1 MQFIEDVKDVKFSF
15 LEKPP
20 ASSMTYAF
28 VYVNNHNEYYA
39 VKNGERLSRSEL
51 RIGKYKKVYTV
62 NMQQHTIT
70 YKEEVPSASRGRRFS
85 VNLFIDIAVEHP
97 ERLVQQNAGEI
108 GTMINNNLPFWVES
122 EARYYPIE
130 EELSFARHIE
140 EFFQISPLVKVLREA
155 GIVVLNVRVLI
166 RQGIRDQ
173 RHDEAIADLDRNA
186 EMSAYQEALDLE
198 EARRTSAS
206 IKEALQ
212 AGDFITA
219 GKLAEKNEMAKR
231 LVESEFSQ
239 NQAFKFEVNKQLFNL
254 INDHS
259 IDQFEAGQRL
269 AKLKKLFPYLPGNL
283 ENINRKKQISGPKRE
298 LQSYLNKGD

>member
-1 MQFIEDVKDVKFSF
+1 MHFIEDVKDVKFSF

-28 VYVNNHNEYYA
+28 VYVNDHNEYYA

-51 RIGKYKKVYTV
+51 RIGKYKRVYTV
-62 NMQQHTIT
+62 NMQQQTFT
-70 YKEEVPSASRGRRFS
+70 YKEEVPCATRGRRFS

-97 ERLVQQNAGEI
+97 ERLVQQNAGEFGHI
-108 GTMINNNLPFWVES
+108 INNNLPFWVES

-130 EELSFARHIE
+130 EDLSFARHIE
-140 EFFQISPLVKVLREA
+140 EFFQTSPLVKVLREA
-155 GIVVLNVRVLI
+155 GIVVRNVRVLI

-173 RHDEAIADLDRNA
+173 HHDEAIADLDRNA
-186 EMSAYQEALDLE
+186 ELSAYQEALDLE
-198 EARRTSAS
+198 EARRISAS

-219 GKLAEKNEMAKR
+219 GKLGEKNEMAKR

-239 NQAFKFEVNKQLFNL
+239 NQTFKYEVNKQLLNL
-254 INDHS
+254 ITDQA
-259 IDQFEAGQRL
+259 IDQVEAEQRL
-269 AKLKKLFPYLPGNL
+269 AKLKKLFPYLPVNL
-283 ENINRKKQISGPKRE
+283 ENINQKKQITGPKRE
-298 LQSYLNKGD
+298 LLSYLNKGD

>member
-51 RIGKYKKVYTV
+51 RIGKYKRVYTV

-70 YKEEVPSASRGRRFS
+70 YKEEVPSATRGRRFS
-85 VNLFIDIAVEHP
+85 VNLFIDVAVEHP
-97 ERLVQQNAGEI
+97 ERLVQQNAGEFGDI
-108 GTMINNNLPFWVES
+108 INNNLPFWVES
-122 EARYYPIE
+122 EARFYPIE
-130 EELSFARHIE
+130 EEMSFARHIE
-140 EFFQISPLVKVLREA
+140 EFFQTSPLVKVLREA
-155 GIVVLNVRVLI
+155 GIVVRNVRVMI

-186 EMSAYQEALDLE
+186 ELSAYQEALDLE
-198 EARRTSAS
+198 EARRISAS
-206 IKEALQ
+206 IKDALQ
-212 AGDFITA
+212 EGDFITA
-219 GKLAEKNEMAKR
+219 GKLGEKNEMAKR
-231 LVESEFSQ
+231 LVESEFNQ
-239 NQAFKFEVNKQLFNL
+239 NQAFKFEVNKQLFNI
-254 INDHS
+254 INDPS
-259 IDQFEAGQRL
+259 IDQFEAEQRL
-269 AKLKKLFPYLPGNL
+269 AKLKKLFPYLPVNL
-283 ENINRKKQISGPKRE
+283 EIINRKKQISGPKRE

>member
-1 MQFIEDVKDVKFSF
+1 MHFIEEVKDVKFSF

-20 ASSMTYAF
+20 ASSMSYAF

-51 RIGKYKKVYTV
+51 RIGKYKRVYTV
-62 NMQQHTIT
+62 NMQQQTNT
-70 YKEEVPSASRGRRFS
+70 YKAEVPSATRGRRFS

-108 GTMINNNLPFWVES
+108 GTIINNNLPFWVES
-122 EARYYPIE
+122 EARFYPIE

-140 EFFQISPLVKVLREA
+140 EFFQTSPLVKVLREA
-155 GIVVLNVRVLI
+155 GIVVRNVRVLI

-173 RHDEAIADLDRNA
+173 IHDEAIANLDRNA
-186 EMSAYQEALDLE
+186 ELSAYQEALDLE
-198 EARRTSAS
+198 EARRISAS

-219 GKLAEKNEMAKR
+219 GKLGEKNELAKR

-239 NQAFKFEVNKQLFNL
+239 NQAFKYEVNKQLFNL
-254 INDHS
+254 INDPS
-259 IDQFEAGQRL
+259 IDQFEAEQSL
-269 AKLKKLFPYLPGNL
+269 NKLKRLFPYIPVNL
-283 ENINRKKQISGPKRE
+283 ENNNRKKQISGPRRE
-298 LQSYLNKGD
+298 LPSYLNKGE

>member
-1 MQFIEDVKDVKFSF
+1 MHFIEDVKDVKFSF

-20 ASSMTYAF
+20 ASSMTHAF
-28 VYVNNHNEYYA
+28 VYVNHQNKYYA

-51 RIGKYKKVYTV
+51 RIGRYKKVYTV
-62 NMQQHTIT
+62 NMQQETII
-70 YKEEVPSASRGRRFS
+70 YKEEVPSATRGRRFL
-85 VNLFIDIAVEHP
+85 VNLSIDIAVEHP

-108 GTMINNNLPFWVES
+108 GSIINNHLPFWVES
-122 EARYYPIE
+122 EARFYPIE
-130 EELSFARHIE
+130 EELDFARHIE
-140 EFFQISPLVKVLREA
+140 EFFQTSRLVKVLREA
-155 GIVVLNVRVLI
+155 GIVVRNVRVLI

-186 EMSAYQEALDLE
+186 ELSAYQEALDLE
-198 EARRTSAS
+198 ESRRISAS

-219 GKLAEKNEMAKR
+219 GKLGEKNEMAKR

-239 NQAFKFEVNKQLFNL
+239 NHAFKNEVNKQLFNL

-259 IDQFEAGQRL
+259 IDQFEAEQRL

-283 ENINRKKQISGPKRE
+283 ENRNRQISSPRRE
-298 LQSYLNKGD
+298 LPSYFNKGD

>member
-1 MQFIEDVKDVKFSF
+1 VHFIEDVKDVKFSF

-20 ASSMTYAF
+20 ASSMTHAF
-28 VYVNNHNEYYA
+28 VYVNNQNEYYA

-70 YKEEVPSASRGRRFS
+70 YKEEVPSATRGRRFS
-85 VNLFIDIAVEHP
+85 VNLSIDIAVEHP
-97 ERLVQQNAGEI
+97 ERLVQKNAGEI
-108 GTMINNNLPFWVES
+108 NTIFNNNLPFWVES
-122 EARYYPIE
+122 EARFYPIE
-130 EELSFARHIE
+130 EDMSFARHIE
-140 EFFQISPLVKVLREA
+140 EFFQTSKLSKVLREA
-155 GIVVLNVRVLI
+155 GIVVRNVRVLI

-186 EMSAYQEALDLE
+186 ELSAYQEALDLE
-198 EARRTSAS
+198 EARRISAS

-219 GKLAEKNEMAKR
+219 GKLGEKNEMAKR

-259 IDQFEAGQRL
+259 IDQFEADQRL
-269 AKLKKLFPYLPGNL
+269 AKLKKLFPYLPVNQ
-283 ENINRKKQISGPKRE
+283 ENINRKKQISGPRRE
-298 LQSYLNKGD
+298 LSSYLNKGE

>member
-20 ASSMTYAF
+20 TSSMTYAF

-39 VKNGERLSRSEL
+39 VKNGDRLSRSEL
-51 RIGKYKKVYTV
+51 RIGKYKRVYTV

-70 YKEEVPSASRGRRFS
+70 YKEEVPSATRGRRFS
-85 VNLFIDIAVEHP
+85 VNLFIDIAVEYP
-97 ERLVQQNAGEI
+97 ERLVQQNAGEFGDI
-108 GTMINNNLPFWVES
+108 INNNLPFWVES

-140 EFFQISPLVKVLREA
+140 EFFQTSPLVKVLREG
-155 GIVVLNVRVLI
+155 GIVVRNVRVLI

-173 RHDEAIADLDRNA
+173 RHDDAIADLDRNA
-186 EMSAYQEALDLE
+186 ELSAYQEALDLE
-198 EARRTSAS
+198 EARRISAS
-206 IKEALQ
+206 IKDALQ

-219 GKLAEKNEMAKR
+219 GKLGEKNEMAKR
-231 LVESEFSQ
+231 LVESEFIQ

-254 INDHS
+254 INDLS
-259 IDQFEAGQRL
+259 IDQFEAEQRL
-269 AKLKKLFPYLPGNL
+269 AKLKKLFPYLPVNL

>member
-51 RIGKYKKVYTV
+51 RIGKYKRVYTV

-70 YKEEVPSASRGRRFS
+70 YKEEVPSATRGRRFS

-97 ERLVQQNAGEI
+97 ERLVQQNAGEFGDI
-108 GTMINNNLPFWVES
+108 INNNLPFWVES
-122 EARYYPIE
+122 EARFYPIE

-140 EFFQISPLVKVLREA
+140 EFFQTSPLVKVLREA
-155 GIVVLNVRVLI
+155 GIVVRNVRVMI

-186 EMSAYQEALDLE
+186 EISAYQEALDLE
-198 EARRTSAS
+198 EARRISAS
-206 IKEALQ
+206 IKDALQ
-212 AGDFITA
+212 EGDFITA
-219 GKLAEKNEMAKR
+219 GKLGEKNDMAKR

-239 NQAFKFEVNKQLFNL
+239 NQAFKFEVNKQLFNI
-254 INDHS
+254 INDSS
-259 IDQFEAGQRL
+259 IDQFEAEQRL
-269 AKLKKLFPYLPGNL
+269 AKLQKLFPYLPVNL

>member
-51 RIGKYKKVYTV
+51 RIGKYKRVYTV
-62 NMQQHTIT
+62 NMQQHTIK
-70 YKEEVPSASRGRRFS
+70 YKEEVPSATRGRRFS
-85 VNLFIDIAVEHP
+85 VNLFIDIAVEYP
-97 ERLVQQNAGEI
+97 ERLVQQNAGEFGDI
-108 GTMINNNLPFWVES
+108 INNNLPFWVES
-122 EARYYPIE
+122 EARFYPIE

-140 EFFQISPLVKVLREA
+140 EFFQTSPLVKVLREA
-155 GIVVLNVRVLI
+155 GIVVRNVRVMA

-186 EMSAYQEALDLE
+186 ELSAYQEALDLE
-198 EARRTSAS
+198 EARRISAS
-206 IKEALQ
+206 IKDALQ
-212 AGDFITA
+212 EGDFITA
-219 GKLAEKNEMAKR
+219 GKLGEKNEMAKR

-259 IDQFEAGQRL
+259 IDQFEAEQRL
-269 AKLKKLFPYLPGNL
+269 AKLKNLFPYLPVNL
-283 ENINRKKQISGPKRE
+283 ENINRKKPITGPKRE
-298 LQSYLNKGD
+298 LQSYLYKGD

>member
-1 MQFIEDVKDVKFSF
+1 
-15 LEKPP
+15 
-20 ASSMTYAF
+20 MTYAF

-51 RIGKYKKVYTV
+51 RIGKYKRVYTV

-70 YKEEVPSASRGRRFS
+70 YKEEVPSATRGRRFS
-85 VNLFIDIAVEHP
+85 VNLFIDIAVEYP
-97 ERLVQQNAGEI
+97 ERLVQQNAGEFGDI
-108 GTMINNNLPFWVES
+108 INNNLPFWVES

-140 EFFQISPLVKVLREA
+140 EFFQTSPLVKVLREG
-155 GIVVLNVRVLI
+155 GIVVRNVRVLI

-186 EMSAYQEALDLE
+186 ELSSYQEALDLE
-198 EARRTSAS
+198 EARRISAS
-206 IKEALQ
+206 IKDALQ

-219 GKLAEKNEMAKR
+219 GKLGEKNEMAKR

-254 INDHS
+254 INDLS
-259 IDQFEAGQRL
+259 IDQFEAEQRL
-269 AKLKKLFPYLPGNL
+269 AKLKKLFPYLPVNL

>member
-51 RIGKYKKVYTV
+51 RIGKYKRVYTV

-70 YKEEVPSASRGRRFS
+70 YKEEVPSATRGRRFS
-85 VNLFIDIAVEHP
+85 VNLFIDVAVEHP
-97 ERLVQQNAGEI
+97 ERLVQQNAGEFGDI
-108 GTMINNNLPFWVES
+108 INNNLPFWVES
-122 EARYYPIE
+122 EARFYPIE

-140 EFFQISPLVKVLREA
+140 EFFQTSPLVKVLREA
-155 GIVVLNVRVLI
+155 GIVVRNVRVMI

-186 EMSAYQEALDLE
+186 ELSAYQEALDLE
-198 EARRTSAS
+198 EARRISAS
-206 IKEALQ
+206 IKDALQ
-212 AGDFITA
+212 EGDFITA
-219 GKLAEKNEMAKR
+219 GKLGEKNEMAKR
-231 LVESEFSQ
+231 LVESEFNQ
-239 NQAFKFEVNKQLFNL
+239 NQAFKFEVNKQLFNI
-254 INDHS
+254 INDPS
-259 IDQFEAGQRL
+259 IDQFEAEQRL
-269 AKLKKLFPYLPGNL
+269 AKLKKLFPYLPVNL
-283 ENINRKKQISGPKRE
+283 EIINRKKQISGPKRE

>member
-1 MQFIEDVKDVKFSF
+1 MHFIEDVKDVKFSF

-20 ASSMTYAF
+20 ASSMTHAF
-28 VYVNNHNEYYA
+28 VYANNQNEYYA

-62 NMQQHTIT
+62 NMQQETIT
-70 YKEEVPSASRGRRFS
+70 FKEEVPSSTRGRQFS

-108 GTMINNNLPFWVES
+108 GTIINNNLPFWVES
-122 EARYYPIE
+122 EARFYPIE
-130 EELSFARHIE
+130 EDLSFARHIE
-140 EFFQISPLVKVLREA
+140 EFFQTSPLVKVLREA
-155 GIVVLNVRVLI
+155 GIVVRNVRVLI

-173 RHDEAIADLDRNA
+173 RHDEAIANLDRNA
-186 EMSAYQEALDLE
+186 ELSAYQEALDLE
-198 EARRTSAS
+198 EARRISAS

-219 GKLAEKNEMAKR
+219 GKLGEKNEMAKR

-259 IDQFEAGQRL
+259 IDQFDAEQRL
-269 AKLKKLFPYLPGNL
+269 AKLKKLFPYLPVNL
-283 ENINRKKQISGPKRE
+283 ENINRKKQISGPRRE
-298 LQSYLNKGD
+298 LSSYLNKGE

>member
-20 ASSMTYAF
+20 VSSMTNAF
-28 VYVNNHNEYYA
+28 VYVNNRNEYYA

-51 RIGKYKKVYTV
+51 RIGKYKRVYTV

-70 YKEEVPSASRGRRFS
+70 YKEEVPSATRGRRFS

-97 ERLVQQNAGEI
+97 ERLVQQNAGEFGDI
-108 GTMINNNLPFWVES
+108 INNNLPFWVES
-122 EARYYPIE
+122 EARFYPIE
-130 EELSFARHIE
+130 EELSFARHVE
-140 EFFQISPLVKVLREA
+140 EFFQTSPLVKVLREA
-155 GIVVLNVRVLI
+155 GIVVRNVRVLI
-166 RQGIRDQ
+166 RQGLRDQ

-186 EMSAYQEALDLE
+186 ELSAYQEALDLE
-198 EARRTSAS
+198 EARRISCS

-219 GKLAEKNEMAKR
+219 GKLGEKNEMAKR

-239 NQAFKFEVNKQLFNL
+239 NQAFKFEVNKHLFNL

-259 IDQFEAGQRL
+259 IDQFEAEQRL
-269 AKLKKLFPYLPGNL
+269 AKLKKLFPYLPVTL
-283 ENINRKKQISGPKRE
+283 ENTNRKEQISGPKRK
-298 LQSYLNKGD
+298 LLTYFNKGD

>member
-28 VYVNNHNEYYA
+28 VYVNNHNEYCA

-51 RIGKYKKVYTV
+51 RIGKYKRVYTV

-70 YKEEVPSASRGRRFS
+70 YKEEVPSATRGRRFS

-97 ERLVQQNAGEI
+97 ERLVQQNAGEFGDI
-108 GTMINNNLPFWVES
+108 INNNLPFWVES
-122 EARYYPIE
+122 EARFYPIE
-130 EELSFARHIE
+130 EELRFARHIE
-140 EFFQISPLVKVLREA
+140 EFFQTSPLVKVLREA
-155 GIVVLNVRVLI
+155 GIVVRNVRVLI

-186 EMSAYQEALDLE
+186 ELSAYQEALDLQ
-198 EARRTSAS
+198 EARRISIS
-206 IKEALQ
+206 IKDALQ

-219 GKLAEKNEMAKR
+219 GKLGEKNEMAKR

-239 NQAFKFEVNKQLFNL
+239 NQAFKLEVNKQLFNL

-259 IDQFEAGQRL
+259 IDQFEAEQRL
-269 AKLKKLFPYLPGNL
+269 AKLKKLFPYLPVNL

-298 LQSYLNKGD
+298 LQSYLNKGE

>member
-1 MQFIEDVKDVKFSF
+1 MQFIEDVKEVKFSF

-70 YKEEVPSASRGRRFS
+70 FKEEVPSATRGRRFL

-97 ERLVQQNAGEI
+97 ERIVQQNAGEI
-108 GTMINNNLPFWVES
+108 GDIINNYLPFWVES
-122 EARYYPIE
+122 EARFYPIE
-130 EELSFARHIE
+130 EDLGFAQHIE
-140 EFFQISPLVKVLREA
+140 DFFQTSQLVKVLRET
-155 GIVVLNVRVLI
+155 GIVVRNVRVLI
-166 RQGIRDQ
+166 RQGFRDQ
-173 RHDEAIADLDRNA
+173 RHDEAIANLDRNA
-186 EMSAYQEALDLE
+186 ELSAYQEALDLE
-198 EARRTSAS
+198 EARRISAA

-219 GKLAEKNEMAKR
+219 GKLGEKNEMAKV
-231 LVESEFSQ
+231 LVESEFNQ
-239 NQAFKFEVNKQLFNL
+239 NQTFKFEVNKQLLNL

-259 IDQFEAGQRL
+259 IDQFEAEQRL
-269 AKLKKLFPYLPGNL
+269 AKLKNLFPHLPVNL
-283 ENINRKKQISGPKRE
+283 ENIHRKKQISGQKRE
-298 LQSYLNKGD
+298 LLSYFNKGE

>member
-28 VYVNNHNEYYA
+28 VYVNNHNDYYA

-51 RIGKYKKVYTV
+51 RIGKYKRVYTV
-62 NMQQHTIT
+62 NMQQHTFP
-70 YKEEVPSASRGRRFS
+70 YKEEVPSATRGRRFS
-85 VNLFIDIAVEHP
+85 VNLFIDIAVEYP
-97 ERLVQQNAGEI
+97 ERLVQQNAGEFGDI
-108 GTMINNNLPFWVES
+108 INNNLPFWVES
-122 EARYYPIE
+122 EARFYPIE

-140 EFFQISPLVKVLREA
+140 EFFQTSPLVKVLREA
-155 GIVVLNVRVLI
+155 GIVVRNVRVMA

-186 EMSAYQEALDLE
+186 ELSAYQEALDLE
-198 EARRTSAS
+198 EARRISAS
-206 IKEALQ
+206 IKDALQ
-212 AGDFITA
+212 EGDFITA
-219 GKLAEKNEMAKR
+219 GKLGEKNEMAKR

-259 IDQFEAGQRL
+259 IDQFEAEQRL
-269 AKLKKLFPYLPGNL
+269 AKLKNLFPYLPVNL
-283 ENINRKKQISGPKRE
+283 ENINRKKPITGPKRE
-298 LQSYLNKGD
+298 LQSYLYKGD